1 MTLVD
6 DQQIILRKK
15 IEQTVGA
22 LTFLPTVEVAGVV
35 LYSTAMP
42 QFLDHLHVVFHPFL
56 NALCLNGITHLVE
69 EINLLDKII
78 LDSPDGMLG
87 LLLGSDEQ
95 IGGIDLVFIKRSEA
109 VIGNSI
115 EFLNG
120 INLII
125 PPGDTQDM
133 IAVGH
138 EYIHRISFHTE
149 IAPFQ
154 FNVVAHIQSIN
165 QLTEEAVTV
174 ECLSF
179 LYGNHAVGH
188 SHRTAHT
195 IDTRYRRYHHH
206 IFPAGE

>member
-6 DQQIILRKK
+6 DQQIILGEK

-22 LTFLPTVEVAGVV
+22 LTFLPAVKVAGVV

-42 QFLDHLHVVFHPFL
+42 QFLDHLHVVFHSFL

-69 EINLLDKII
+69 EINLLDEVI

-115 EFLNG
+115 ELLNG

-125 PPGDTQDM
+125 PPGDTQHM

-138 EYIHRISFHTE
+138 EYIHRISSHTE
-149 IAPFQ
+149 ISAFQ
-154 FNVVAHIQSIN
+154 LNVIAHIQSIN
-165 QLTEEAVTV
+165 QLTEEAVPV
-174 ECLSF
+174 ECLTF
-179 LYGNHAVGH
+179 LNSNHAVGH
-188 SHRTAHT
+188 GHRTAHT
-195 IDTRYRRYHHH
+195 IDTRYRRNNHDV
-206 IFPAGE
+206 FPAGE